1 MRAPLRGAR
10 ILLLY
15 VEMNSRRVLA
25 AGVSLIVGLVM
36 EAEHACEDVI
46 REGLDLEVVVIDGL
60 VEFAAGV
67 FDAIFRPGNVGL
79 EVLELLGGTKIGV
92 GFGHRHQAAERA
104 LQLGLRALILTEGS
118 GVVDVDLH
126 GRGACAGG
134 DDFLEGGFL
143 EVGGAFDGVD
153 DTVIQIGT
161 SLVLGLYIAP
171 GLVYRLV
178 GSDQSIVAAAGATAK
193 KKDDK

>member
-92 GFGHRHQAAERA
+92 GFGHRHQAAELA

-118 GVVDVDLH
+118 GVVDVTFTAVALA
-126 GRGACAGG
+126 RAAM
-134 DDFLEGGFL
+134 
-143 EVGGAFDGVD
+143 
-153 DTVIQIGT
+153 T
-161 SLVLGLYIAP
+161 SLRVDFSKLAEPSMVWMILLYRSVRRWYWVCTLPQVWFTDWSAVTNP
-171 GLVYRLV
+171 L
-178 GSDQSIVAAAGATAK
+178 
-193 KKDDK
+193 